1 MSGFIAFLVV
11 FSARQVKKRR
21 EETEKQEKD
30 LLARI
35 MRTKHLLPDEIDML
49 NGLVRN
55 LRKGQRLFELLE
67 RSSVFNACVRRYR
80 ESEPVQASA
89 LSSLRVKLG
98 FRAEGPERIPH
109 STAELAPGTQLILLY
124 GKKKLVGSVAKL
136 DEDFLL
142 ISTDDR
148 VSLPAPGT
156 RLSILLQKKSGLY
169 RFKTVVGRPQGNMV
183 RLRHTEEIVRVQRR
197 KFYRRR
203 TSLPVMLRKAAGG
216 VGGVEGLE
224 WRRTRLKD
232 LGGGGASMEA
242 PGGNIGVGEE
252 VEVAFQLKKG
262 PPVRV
267 QGVVVRLSGNR
278 RVMHVQFGPM
288 GEAQRDRIIAHLFG
302 GMRV

>member
-1 MSGFIAFLVV
+1 MSGFIVFLVV

-21 EETEKQEKD
+21 EETAKQEKEV
-30 LLARI
+30 LARLV
-35 MRTKHLLPDEIDML
+35 RTKHLLPNEIDML
-49 NGLVRN
+49 NGLVRH

-67 RSSVFNACVRRYR
+67 RSSIFNACVRRYR
-80 ESEPVQASA
+80 ESEPVQASV

-109 STAELAPGTQLILLY
+109 STAELTPGTQLILLY

-142 ISTDDR
+142 ISVGER

-156 RLSILLQKKSGLY
+156 RLSILLQKRSGLY
-169 RFKTVVGRPQGNMV
+169 GFKTVVGRPQGSMV
-183 RLRHTEEIVRVQRR
+183 RLRHTEDIQRVQRR

-216 VGGVEGLE
+216 VGAVE

-242 PGGNIGVGEE
+242 PGGGMGVGEE
-252 VEVAFQLKKG
+252 VEVAFHLKKG

-267 QGVVVRLSGNR
+267 RGLVVRLSGNG
-278 RVMHVQFGPM
+278 RVMHIQFGPM
-288 GEAQRDRIIAHLFG
+288 GDAQRDRIIAHLFG